1 MLLMTAANK
10 ITMGR
15 FFLSILYLG
24 ILTVAISRREEWS
37 PASWNLALL
46 AAFVLFLVAA
56 ATDWVDGYVARKY
69 GQVTHFG
76 RIADPFVDKIII
88 CGSLTFFLSIEP
100 LTPFFP
106 AWLVAIVLGR
116 EFLVH
121 GIRSVAEAE
130 GIEFGA
136 NFLGKLKFVV
146 QAVAVGT
153 ALWYAS
159 YLHGIIWVKWL
170 LVATVVATG
179 LITVVSG
186 MVYVIEARKLFT
198 SDRV

>member
-10 ITMGR
+10 ITTGR
-15 FFLSILYLG
+15 FFLGIIYLG
-24 ILTVAISRREEWS
+24 ILTYAIHRKEDWPTET
-37 PASWNLALL
+37 WNLALL
-46 AAFVLFLVAA
+46 FAFVFFLIAA
-56 ATDWVDGYVARKY
+56 ATDWVDGHIARKY

-88 CGSLTFFLSIEP
+88 CGSLTFFLSMEP

-136 NFLGKLKFVV
+136 NYFGKIKFVV
-146 QAVAVGT
+146 QSITVGT

-159 YLHGIIWVKWL
+159 YLHGAIWMKWL
-170 LVATVVATG
+170 LVVSVVATG
-179 LITVVSG
+179 LITVLSG
-186 MVYVIEARKLFT
+186 LVYIVQARKLFT
-198 SDRV
+198 GDKV

>member
-1 MLLMTAANK
+1 MLLMTSANK
-10 ITMGR
+10 ITTGR
-15 FFLSILYLG
+15 FFLSIIYLG
-24 ILTVAISRREEWS
+24 ILTYAISKKDSWDMD
-37 PASWNLALL
+37 SWNSALL
-46 AAFVLFLVAA
+46 AAFCLYFVAA

-69 GQVTHFG
+69 GEVTHFG
-76 RIADPFVDKIII
+76 RIADPFVDKIIV

-121 GIRSVAEAE
+121 GIRAVAEAE

-146 QAVAVGT
+146 QAFTVGT

-159 YLHGIIWVKWL
+159 YLHGVVWVKWL
-170 LVATVVATG
+170 LVVSVVATG
-179 LITVVSG
+179 LITVASG
-186 MVYVIEARKLFT
+186 LVYVIQARKLFT
-198 SDRV
+198 SDKV

>member
-10 ITMGR
+10 ITTGR
-15 FFLSILYLG
+15 FFLSIVYLG
-24 ILTVAISRREEWS
+24 ILTVAIHKRETW
-37 PASWNLALL
+37 PDATWNLTLL
-46 AAFVLFLVAA
+46 AAFIFFLIAA
-56 ATDWVDGYVARKY
+56 ATDWVDGYIARKY
-69 GQVTHFG
+69 GEVTHFG

-88 CGSLTFFLSIEP
+88 CGSLTYFLSIEP
-100 LTPFFP
+100 LRPFFP

-159 YLHGIIWVKWL
+159 YLHGVTWTKWL
-170 LVATVVATG
+170 LVATVAATF
-179 LITVVSG
+179 LITVASG
-186 MVYVIEARKLFT
+186 AVYMVQARKLFT
-198 SDRV
+198 GDKV